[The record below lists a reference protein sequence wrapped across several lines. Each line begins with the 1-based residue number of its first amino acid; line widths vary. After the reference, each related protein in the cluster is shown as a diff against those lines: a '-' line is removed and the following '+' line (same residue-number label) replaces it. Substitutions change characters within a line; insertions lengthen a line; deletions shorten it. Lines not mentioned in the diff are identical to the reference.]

1 MAVQQGQGF
10 GLDRRV
16 ILFPPSLQLYPQH
29 LEATPRPG
37 KGVAEWVSPLLQGDP
52 HGWLWVGGWLAP
64 ASSPMK
70 AEGLSL
76 LRSEQN
82 LKKVDIPGSE
92 PNQERQ
98 VILVNSCP

>member
-16 ILFPPSLQLYPQH
+16 ILLPPPLQLYPQH

-37 KGVAEWVSPLLQGDP
+37 EGVAGWVSPLLQGDP

-64 ASSPMK
+64 ASP

-92 PNQERQ
+92 PNQNQERQ
-98 VILVNSCP
+98 VILVSSCP